1 MAFSTVTK
9 VMWQYAW
16 RRKIGLHPVRN
27 SEKKREEDKIK
38 LEKTSAWARD

>member
-9 VMWQYAW
+9 VMGQHAW
-16 RRKIGLHPVRN
+16 RRKTGLHPVRN
-27 SEKKREEDKIK
+27 SDQKGRKIKIK